1 MRREIG
7 ILTIVLILSLI
18 PTYWASRPIDPK
30 TADQVPLVDLK
41 EIAWKQIIYKDPN
54 QEVIV
59 YKDGEFIWVE
69 HKAAGVI
76 EVFRAA
82 DSPDAN
88 VVSLLSPLRAVR
100 DLGVVAQENLG
111 EYGLI
116 QSAITL
122 EIELQNGERQ
132 PVYQIGIRNF
142 GTRYYFI
149 KDKLTGNVYLVDGSI
164 LDVMAQA
171 KTRLFERNLLGSEVA
186 SANRIDVKLKGKKGL
201 VTYTVSKDG
210 FDPQGEVSWQ
220 FKGGKDASA
229 NTKVNTW
236 IDKISKLYGV
246 KYTTITPSS
255 PPVFEMTYYLGDKV
269 LETLQIYKHREGEQ
283 DIYLARSHHTQAS
296 VEINQTRMA
305 QIEGDLALV
314 FP

>member
-1 MRREIG
+1 MRREII
-7 ILTIVLILSLI
+7 ILTVILILSLI

-30 TADQVPLVDLK
+30 TADQKVLFDLK
-41 EIAWKQIIYKDPN
+41 EILWKQIVYTDPN
-54 QEVIV
+54 QKVSV
-59 YKDGEFIWVE
+59 YKDGGYVWVE
-69 HKAAGVI
+69 HVAAGVT
-76 EVFRAA
+76 EVFRATS
-82 DSPDAN
+82 SPDAD
-88 VVSLLSPLRAVR
+88 VVSFLSPLRAVR

-132 PVYQIGIRNF
+132 PAFQVGIRNF
-142 GTRYYFI
+142 GTRYHFV

-171 KTRLFERNLLGSEVA
+171 KTRLFERNLLASDVA
-186 SANRIDVKLKGKKGL
+186 TANRVEVKLKGKKGI
-201 VTYTVSKDG
+201 VTYILTKDG

-220 FKGGKDASA
+220 FKGGKDLSA
-229 NTKVNTW
+229 NTKANTW
-236 IDKISKLYGV
+236 LDKISKLYGV
-246 KYTTITPSS
+246 KYTTITPNTA
-255 PPVFEMTYYLGDKV
+255 PIFEVTYYLGEKA
-269 LETLQIYKHREGEQ
+269 LETLQIYKQKEGEQ
-283 DIYLARSHHTQAS
+283 DIYLARSNHTQAS
-296 VEINQTRMA
+296 VEINQTRMG